1 MAGTAQSDVDYLSIL
16 RTNAGLAFYLQG
28 VDTLRTNPLLRVN
41 WSFYESLVTGQG
53 GPTARLAEF
62 LDSAG
67 ITYNKVP
74 FKFSVPSAPP
84 PGTPQILINAYHGA
98 QAELEEVT
106 RLMSQYND
114 KILNLLTKPG
124 ETRIE
129 LGTTVRVP
137 DARVTISNFWS
148 GAIEIINE
156 TKTGL
161 VSATGTKG
169 GSPLFQALLDSLI
182 ATDVNDSRAVVRGL
196 GQLVRALGVA
206 AGVADAAMTASKMQ
220 SQISS
225 GDNLGAFFTGAE
237 AAGRWAGMIL
247 GAEMLSEFGP
257 GGAIV
262 GGLLGAFLGEEAV
275 KALEYALPLLTR
287 DELNALMAAIDAL
300 SLSSLFGGQPDAEPD
315 LPPED
320 DEAGGGGGRGG
331 WSHRDPLRKRDPIV
345 FDLAG
350 GGFNL
355 TDVATS
361 GAQFDYDGNGFATQ
375 TGWIGSGQGLLVW
388 KPDGNAT
395 RVTAEYLIGAQSGNG
410 LQDLAPLDTNH
421 DHKLDASDESFGRLG
436 VWIDANHDGKTN
448 PGEVVGLA
456 ALGIKAINL
465 DTQDSNQVIAGNQ
478 VVATGTFTRNDDTVG
493 AFAEVNFTIDTFLT
507 RFVPPAGFTIPA
519 AVRGLPKLAGY
530 GHVPDLVYAM
540 AMSPDL
546 LQEVKLLVL
555 ASDLMNGDQFS
566 RMFERLIQHWAGVTI
581 DADPDHI
588 ALVNPAHLAVV
599 EAFYGKTWA
608 DVNRGASIDADS
620 AREIEATYQ
629 TLLSY
634 QEARFVSQVDFSM
647 MLLTPD
653 LQRVI
658 DSPFIDFSINTYD
671 PVTDRLDVDFQKLV
685 SNLLYDAAGAP
696 DPAAFAE
703 QAGRALRSLRV
714 DLFQEDLALE
724 RAAFAFVA
732 STVDVSDGIK
742 ALLAAQ
748 LSDFRVG
755 LDSLDMLFGTG
766 GSETFYGGHGPDI
779 MTGGA
784 GDDFYIYHSGDGADC
799 IVEHWHP
806 WDRPESNKLLLVDL
820 KQGDVELARVGD
832 DLFVKDL
839 KTGDSIEVMGEFNE
853 TSGIDMIVFE
863 DGSSWNAARIRSGAW
878 IRGTDGADVLTG
890 TGDSEVFTGGRGA
903 DVLSGGE
910 GNDTYLYRSGDG
922 NDTIEEHWQ
931 PWQTPQENVLKLLD
945 LMPSGIAVMRSVAD
959 LFVQDLKTGQIIT
972 VSRQFDEANGIA
984 AMEFGDGS
992 RWTRAD
998 IEARAWMYGTAGNDT
1013 LWGSPV
1019 ADTICG
1025 GAGDDVLIGG
1035 EGDDTYIYRSGDGND
1050 VIEEHWRP
1058 WWTPQANRLVLADL
1072 ASRDVSLRRS
1082 GDDLI
1087 VQDLT
1092 TGETI
1097 RVTAQFAE
1105 ANGIDSISFA
1115 DGVVW
1120 TRSQIAPRARIDG
1133 SDGNDTLWGSGDDDT
1148 IFGGRGNDLLVGG
1161 EGSDTYVYG
1170 SGDGNDEIEEHWR
1183 PWWTPQQNRLV
1194 LTDLTSTDVQFSRVG
1209 ADLLVADLV
1218 GGGVIRV
1225 NGEFGGNDG
1234 IASVA
1239 FADGTTWNLAAIEA
1253 AAWLR
1258 GTDAAE
1264 TLWGSGDDDTLFGG
1278 RGDDLLVG
1286 GEGSDTYVYRSGDG
1300 NDVIEEHWRPWW
1312 TPQSNRLVFS
1322 DLTSGHVS
1330 LTRYGD
1336 DLFITDLATSQV
1348 IRVNSEFGA
1357 SDGLESLTFADG
1369 VTWDRASIRAAA
1381 WFQANAGGGT
1391 LVATN
1396 DDDVLVAG
1404 HGDDVMWGGY
1414 GVDQFRFGLQTG
1426 HDLVADFRVSDGDS
1440 IGFDHAL
1447 FGDAA
1452 GVLAA
1457 STQIGADVR
1466 IQISATDD
1474 VVLRNVDLA
1483 SLSAS
1488 NVRIF

>member
-799 IVEHWHP
+799 IVEHW
-806 WDRPESNKLLLVDL
+806 
-820 KQGDVELARVGD
+820 
-832 DLFVKDL
+832 
-839 KTGDSIEVMGEFNE
+839 
-853 TSGIDMIVFE
+853 
-863 DGSSWNAARIRSGAW
+863 
-878 IRGTDGADVLTG
+878 
-890 TGDSEVFTGGRGA
+890 
-903 DVLSGGE
+903 
-910 GNDTYLYRSGDG
+910 
-922 NDTIEEHWQ
+922 Q